1 MLTTHSETGE
11 LLQPDGRTLQPIAP
25 DHTNVVALST
35 PLPVFTG
42 AEMAAALTAYRQLQQ
57 ALDAAMPEQIIRLD
71 GKPFRR
77 KGYWRAIAVAFNL
90 SVDVVNERREVHGDF
105 EDGFENFGYVVT
117 YRAISPSGAR
127 AETGDGACF
136 AIEKAKRDD
145 GWRVTPRQATEHNV
159 RAHAHTRAFNRAVS
173 NLVGFGEVSAE
184 EVDHHEQP
192 VSHRPAKVAP
202 AAETPSAGPPTSL
215 TPSLAVLETKVTTDA
230 KGEAYWVVLSDNR
243 EYVTRDGGVALE
255 LERLKATMAPVQLR
269 YRQTVHKGV
278 TYRHIEGL
286 IGTEDSSSG
295 TMPSSDEIVF

>member
-1 MLTTHSETGE
+1 MLTTHSETGD
-11 LLQPDGRTLQPIAP
+11 LLQPNGRTLQPVAP
-25 DHTNVVALST
+25 DHTSSVALST

-90 SVDVVNERREVHGDF
+90 TVEAIEERREVHGEF
-105 EDGFENFGYVVT
+105 EDGHDNFGYIVT
-117 YRAISPSGAR
+117 YRATSPSGAR

-136 AIEKAKRDD
+136 AVEKAKRDAR
-145 GWRVTPRQATEHNV
+145 WIVLPAQATEHNI

-184 EVDHHEQP
+184 EVDRDKLGRHQLEPKGFHASDTEP
-192 VSHRPAKVAP
+192 PPA
-202 AAETPSAGPPTSL
+202 PTSL
-215 TPSLAVLETKVTTDA
+215 TPALAVLETKVTTDA
-230 KGEAYWVVLSDNR
+230 KGSAYWVVLSDNR
-243 EYVTRDGGVALE
+243 EYVTPDGAVALE

-269 YRQTVHKGV
+269 YRQSVHKGI
-278 TYRHIEGL
+278 TYRHIENL
-286 IGTEDSSSG
+286 IGMESETATAPVSAD
-295 TMPSSDEIVF
+295 DIVF